1 MEHTFETLGGGNST
15 QGNLVANINE
25 YYHVLNEEE
34 TRRLCANLEQV
45 FARVILLEVHT
56 KKLRKKIAKRVKGQ
70 SQRLSMLDDLSA
82 KLEVSGNDLMT

>member
-1 MEHTFETLGGGNST
+1 MRG
-15 QGNLVANINE
+15 
-25 YYHVLNEEE
+25 
-34 TRRLCANLEQV
+34 LCANLEQV